1 MRKGRRLAFDFGD
14 VRIGVAVSDVEAIL
28 ASAVTTLAAQDIKL
42 WEHLA
47 LLIDEY
53 EPIEIYVGN
62 PLHLSGAQSVS
73 ADKAREFAEKLERTF
88 GLPTVM
94 IDERLST
101 VAAQMDMRSSGKKS
115 KEMKDSIDQV
125 AAVSILEQGMNIE
138 RNRDRL
144 T

>member
-1 MRKGRRLAFDFGD
+1 M
-14 VRIGVAVSDVEAIL
+14 
-28 ASAVTTLAAQDIKL
+28 
-42 WEHLA
+42 
-47 LLIDEY
+47 
-53 EPIEIYVGN
+53 
-62 PLHLSGAQSVS
+62 S

-88 GLPTVM
+88 GLPTAM